1 MVAEEEKK
9 PSSLEAKFAALT
21 PEQQLAALSGKP
33 FKKKKKG
40 DSGEDS
46 KKNSYDKKG
55 CSSTEKGALDTSN
68 SYLPLRHMQDSTFLK
83 LYSKEQQK
91 ERQKLRADNGQP
103 TKKPHL
109 FEKDAWHGK
118 KVCVDCRKIGHH
130 AGECRNAAAKHTK
143 QLALMKA
150 ALKELKADG
159 DSE

>member
-1 MVAEEEKK
+1 MGSLSMI
-9 PSSLEAKFAALT
+9 PRSSSNDL
-21 PEQQLAALSGKP
+21 
-33 FKKKKKG
+33 
-40 DSGEDS
+40 
-46 KKNSYDKKG
+46 
-55 CSSTEKGALDTSN
+55 KGALDTSN

-118 KVCVDCRKIGHH
+118 KVCVDCGKIGHH